1 MRVVVTGTWSQCGGG
16 HLSWAGA
23 GSGSWK
29 VSLILVLRTW
39 PLMVMVVMMIKIL
52 QRSWTL
58 IQEMMIDFLLR
69 DARTA

>member
-1 MRVVVTGTWSQCGGG
+1 MVVTGTWSGGG

-29 VSLILVLRTW
+29 VSLILILRTS
-39 PLMVMVVMMIKIL
+39 LLIVIVVMMIKIL

>member
-1 MRVVVTGTWSQCGGG
+1 MVTGTWSQCGGG

-29 VSLILVLRTW
+29 VSLILMTW

>member
-1 MRVVVTGTWSQCGGG
+1 MVTGTWSQCGGG
-16 HLSWAGA
+16 YLSWAET

-29 VSLILVLRTW
+29 VSLILILRIW

-52 QRSWTL
+52 KRSWTL
-58 IQEMMIDFLLR
+58 MLEMMIDFLLR